1 MLKISIFIFVR
12 FFKLLF
18 YKFYVQN
25 YKILGNIWSIL
36 LRPFSKRQ
44 IKRVLTED
52 TFSVDYPFY
61 AIL

>member
-25 YKILGNIWSIL
+25 YKILGNKWSIL
-36 LRPFSKRQ
+36 LRPFSKIQ
-44 IKRVLTED
+44 IKRVLTKEK
-52 TFSVDYPFY
+52 FSVDFPFI
-61 AIL
+61 AML

>member
-1 MLKISIFIFVR
+1 MLKISILIFVK
-12 FFKLLF
+12 FFNKLF

-25 YKILGNIWSIL
+25 YKILGKMWSIL